1 MTEAFF
7 RVILHI
13 NNTDN
18 TVNTDRTRKVCNGRK
33 KVLSEK
39 LKTKAVKHN
48 SLKNRFEGL
57 AVVNRFCREREGEEM
72 RFVEKKNVYEHI
84 IEELKTLIESG
95 VLKYGDKLPSVRA
108 YAVERKVNPNTVA
121 KAYSVL
127 EEEGYIRIELK
138 KGAYVCYDGGK
149 KETKALGGVRSQL
162 AAWKAAGITLQELQ
176 KALAE
181 VYQTGGNVD
190 D

>member
-1 MTEAFF
+1 
-7 RVILHI
+7 
-13 NNTDN
+13 
-18 TVNTDRTRKVCNGRK
+18 
-33 KVLSEK
+33 
-39 LKTKAVKHN
+39 
-48 SLKNRFEGL
+48 
-57 AVVNRFCREREGEEM
+57 M
-72 RFVEKKNVYEHI
+72 RFVEKKNVYEYI
-84 IEELKTLIESG
+84 VEELKTLIESS

-138 KGAYVCYDGGK
+138 KGAYVCYGGGK
-149 KETKALGGVRSQL
+149 EETKELDGVRSQL

-181 VYQTGGNVD
+181 VYQTGGKVD

>member
-1 MTEAFF
+1 
-7 RVILHI
+7 
-13 NNTDN
+13 
-18 TVNTDRTRKVCNGRK
+18 
-33 KVLSEK
+33 
-39 LKTKAVKHN
+39 
-48 SLKNRFEGL
+48 
-57 AVVNRFCREREGEEM
+57 M

-138 KGAYVCYDGGK
+138 KGAYVCYGGGK
-149 KETKALGGVRSQL
+149 EEIKPLDGVRSQL
-162 AAWKAAGITLQELQ
+162 SAWKAAGITLQELQ
-176 KALAE
+176 EALVE
-181 VYQTGGNVD
+181 VYKTGGKVD